1 MDKLLSGLSDAPNIE
16 FPQFLVLIVI
26 VLISG
31 AFKHVFMCMFNCTAV
46 AIKYVFIYTFKA
58 IAVALEF
65 LYAVLVLIFNF
76 ILHLKDKISL
86 TPFAVHWSSDSSQEA
101 DRKTTSKLF
110 VKRKAKPKSDKS
122 DAAMEDSV

>member
-31 AFKHVFMCMFNCTAV
+31 AFKNVFMCMFNCIAV
-46 AIKYVFIYTFKA
+46 AIKYVFMYTFKA
-58 IAVALEF
+58 IAVILEF
-65 LYAVLVLIFNF
+65 LYAVLTLVFNF
-76 ILHLKDKISL
+76 ILRLKDKLSL

-101 DRKTTSKLF
+101 DRKTMNELF
-110 VKRKAKPKSDKS
+110 AGRKAQLKSEKSDKALEES
-122 DAAMEDSV
+122 Q

>member
-31 AFKHVFMCMFNCTAV
+31 AFKNVFMCMFNCIAV
-46 AIKYVFIYTFKA
+46 AIKYTFKA

-110 VKRKAKPKSDKS
+110 ENRKASPESKQTDV
-122 DAAMEDSV
+122 AMKDST

>member
-31 AFKHVFMCMFNCTAV
+31 AIKNVFMYIFNGIAV
-46 AIKYVFIYTFKA
+46 AIKYVFMYTFKA
-58 IAVALEF
+58 IAVTLEF
-65 LYAVLVLIFNF
+65 LYAVLLLIFDF

-110 VKRKAKPKSDKS
+110 ENRKASPESKQTDV
-122 DAAMEDSV
+122 AMKDST